1 MTKIHVDFIR
11 GKRIESTHQVKAL
24 ITNADGK
31 ILLSTNNDND
41 FFFPRSSIK
50 IFQAIPFAM
59 SGAVKKYKLNYIYEE
74 SFEY

>member
-24 ITNADGK
+24 VTNVDGR

-41 FFFPRSSIK
+41 FFFLDL
-50 IFQAIPFAM
+50 QL
-59 SGAVKKYKLNYIYEE
+59 KYFKLFLSQCQVQPKNIN
-74 SFEY
+74 